1 MTGGVMKHVILSI
14 TPVQEFVG
22 QARRTRDLWAG
33 SYLLSWLSA
42 QAMAA
47 VKKAGGEIVMPQ
59 VDDDSMIRLLI
70 HGNGV
75 TPPVVGSLP
84 NQFTARLPAGVGPEI
99 CRDAVQDAWGKLAK
113 AVWCKF
119 VKPVK
124 ELSNFPD
131 LSAVWT
137 QQIEGFWE
145 IAWVVVPPVDGEDE
159 RQTLKRAG
167 DLLRR
172 RKLWRS
178 HLLPDEYATL
188 GREGGDH
195 CQLMP
200 DWRELSGY
208 ARASHADKQDAF
220 WRSIRGQIGMILG
233 HNAIEL
239 AQGERLCAPALVKR
253 LFPTLPACALK
264 NAIDWV
270 PGNKSGEIRSW
281 PSTRYMAVLPWLR
294 RVANRRVANKP
305 FIDRFLD
312 LVGNDFQ
319 TESGSDAHLASKL
332 GEIGRLDGNLFDR
345 DALRNTK
352 DFPIADNDAGDR
364 RMKLEAARA
373 ALVTAAGIGEPAT
386 HYALLLMDGDRIGEA
401 LTQAGPR
408 AIATLFKTFGKQV
421 TQTIRRHDGIC
432 IYAGGDDVLALL
444 SVPDA
449 VTCARDLRR
458 HWTKAAEEA
467 MGEGSRPTISA
478 AVIFAEATVPLR
490 LVLARAHEVL
500 DGVAKNG
507 NGRDSLAA
515 DIIRGGD
522 FSRSWVSQ
530 WDAPGVE
537 AFAGFASGQHAPLA
551 ASSGL
556 LHAIG
561 GRFGAPVLDLFADG
575 GHDDDFERLLAQ
587 AHLRNRSRDL
597 PAMDAPGGDR
607 SEEERLKIAR
617 KEIRPLVALLREVPG
632 GAGARRDRPRLNP
645 DAALF
650 LRFFARQSVGGARS
664 QVPIPDVADTGDGR

>member
-1 MTGGVMKHVILSI
+1 MPEQTWFILSI

-47 VKKAGGEIVMPQ
+47 VKEAGGEIVMPQ
-59 VDDDSMIRLLI
+59 VDDDPMIRLLI
-70 HGNGV
+70 HRNGV

-84 NQFTARLPAGVGPEI
+84 NQFTARLPVGVGPEI
-99 CRDAVQDAWGKLAK
+99 CRKAVQDAWRKLAE

-124 ELSNFPD
+124 ELSNFHD
-131 LSAVWT
+131 LFAVWT

-145 IAWVVVPPVDGEDE
+145 IAWVVVPPVVVPPVDGEDE
-159 RQTLKRAG
+159 WPTLKRAG

-208 ARASHADKQDAF
+208 ARASHAAEQDAF
-220 WRSIRGQIGMILG
+220 WAELRNRPGQSVQI
-233 HNAIEL
+233 AD
-239 AQGERLCAPALVKR
+239 GERLCAPALVKR
-253 LFPTLPACALK
+253 LFPILMPNVLRDT
-264 NAIDWV
+264 IGWV
-270 PGNKSGEIRSW
+270 PGNDSGKIRSW

-294 RVANRRVANKP
+294 RVANRHVANKP
-305 FIDRFLD
+305 FIDRLRG

-319 TESGSDAHLASKL
+319 TESGSAAHLASDL
-332 GEIGRLDGNLFDR
+332 GEIGKLDGNLFDR

-401 LTQAGPR
+401 LAQAGPR

-421 TQTIRRHDGIC
+421 TPTIRRHDGVC

-449 VTCARDLRR
+449 VTCARELRE
-458 HWTKAAEEA
+458 HWTKAAEAA
-467 MGEGSRPTISA
+467 MDEGSRPTISA

-500 DGVAKNG
+500 DEVAKNG

-522 FSRSWVSQ
+522 FSRSWVSR

-597 PAMDAPGGDR
+597 PPMDAPGGDL
-607 SEEERLKIAR
+607 SEEARLKIAR
-617 KEIRPLVALLREVPG
+617 EEIRPLVALLREVPG
-632 GAGARRDRPRLNP
+632 EVEARREPRLNP

-664 QVPIPDVADTGDGR
+664 QVPIPYVADTGDGR

>member
-1 MTGGVMKHVILSI
+1 MPEQTWFILSI

-59 VDDDSMIRLLI
+59 VDDDPMIRLLI
-70 HGNGV
+70 HRNGV

-84 NQFTARLPAGVGPEI
+84 NQFTARLPVGVGPEI
-99 CRDAVQDAWGKLAK
+99 CREAVQGAWRKLAE

-124 ELSNFPD
+124 ELSNFHD

-145 IAWVVVPPVDGEDE
+145 IAWVVVPTVDGEDG

-208 ARASHADKQDAF
+208 ARASHADAQDAF
-220 WRSIRGQIGMILG
+220 WAELRNRAGNSVQITD
-233 HNAIEL
+233 
-239 AQGERLCAPALVKR
+239 GERLCAPALVKR
-253 LFPTLPACALK
+253 LFPILMPNVLRDT
-264 NAIDWV
+264 IGWV
-270 PGNKSGEIRSW
+270 PGNDGGRIRSW

-294 RVANRRVANKP
+294 RVANTPLIELFRPAMK
-305 FIDRFLD
+305 
-312 LVGNDFQ
+312 GEFQ
-319 TESGSDAHLASKL
+319 TESGSAAHLASDL
-332 GEIGRLDGNLFDR
+332 GEIGRLDGSLFDR

-352 DFPIADNDAGDR
+352 DFPIANDDAGNR
-364 RMKLEAARA
+364 RRKLEAARA
-373 ALVTAAGIGEPAT
+373 ELVTAAGIGEPAT

-401 LTQAGPR
+401 LAQAGPG
-408 AIATLFKTFGKQV
+408 AIATLFKRFGTQV

-449 VTCARDLRR
+449 VTCARELRQ
-458 HWTKAAEEA
+458 HWMKAAGEA

-597 PAMDAPGGDR
+597 PAMDAPGGDL

-617 KEIRPLVALLREVPG
+617 AEIRPLVALLREVPG

-650 LRFFARQSVGGARS
+650 LRFFARQSVGGSRS

>member
-1 MTGGVMKHVILSI
+1 MCESATRTFILSI

-47 VKKAGGEIVMPQ
+47 VKEAGGEIVMPQ
-59 VDDDSMIRLLI
+59 VDDDPMIRLLI
-70 HGNGV
+70 HRNGV

-84 NQFTARLPAGVGPEI
+84 NQFTARLPVGVGPEI
-99 CRDAVQDAWGKLAK
+99 CRKAVQDAWRKLAE

-124 ELSNFPD
+124 ELSNFHD
-131 LSAVWT
+131 LFAVWT

-145 IAWVVVPPVDGEDE
+145 IAWVVVPPVVVPTVDGEDE
-159 RQTLKRAG
+159 WQTLKRAG

-208 ARASHADKQDAF
+208 ARASHAAEQDAF
-220 WRSIRGQIGMILG
+220 WAELRNRPGQSVQI
-233 HNAIEL
+233 AD
-239 AQGERLCAPALVKR
+239 GERLCAPALVKR
-253 LFPTLPACALK
+253 LFPILIPNVLRDT
-264 NAIDWV
+264 IGWV
-270 PGNKSGEIRSW
+270 PGNDSGKIRSW

-294 RVANRRVANKP
+294 RVANRHVANKP
-305 FIDRFLD
+305 FIDRLRD

-319 TESGSDAHLASKL
+319 TESGSAAHLASDL
-332 GEIGRLDGNLFDR
+332 GEIGKLDGNLFDR

-352 DFPIADNDAGDR
+352 DFPIPKDTTGNR
-364 RMKLEAARA
+364 RRDLEAARA

-401 LTQAGPR
+401 LAQAGPR
-408 AIATLFKTFGKQV
+408 AIATLFKTFGAQV
-421 TQTIRRHDGIC
+421 IPTIRRHDGVC

-449 VTCARDLRR
+449 VTCARELRE
-458 HWTKAAEEA
+458 HWTKAAEAA
-467 MGEGSRPTISA
+467 MDEGSRPTISA

-500 DGVAKNG
+500 DEVAKNG

-522 FSRSWVSQ
+522 FTRNWVSQ

-561 GRFGAPVLDLFADG
+561 GRFGAPVLDLFAKG

-597 PAMDAPGGDR
+597 PAMDAPGGDL
-607 SEEERLKIAR
+607 SEEARLKIAR
-617 KEIRPLVALLREVPG
+617 EEIRPLVALLREVPG
-632 GAGARRDRPRLNP
+632 EVEARREPRLNP

>member
-47 VKKAGGEIVMPQ
+47 VKEAGGEIVMPQ
-59 VDDDSMIRLLI
+59 VDDDPMIRLLI
-70 HGNGV
+70 HRNGV

-84 NQFTARLPAGVGPEI
+84 NQFTARLPVGVGPEI
-99 CRDAVQDAWGKLAK
+99 CREAVQGAWRKLAE

-124 ELSNFPD
+124 ELSNFHD

-145 IAWVVVPPVDGEDE
+145 IAWVVVPPVGGEDG

-208 ARASHADKQDAF
+208 ARSGHATEQDAF
-220 WRSIRGQIGMILG
+220 W
-233 HNAIEL
+233 AEL
-239 AQGERLCAPALVKR
+239 RERAGDTVQLAEGERLCAPALVKR
-253 LFPTLPACALK
+253 LFPILMPNVLRDK
-264 NAIDWV
+264 IGWV
-270 PGNKSGEIRSW
+270 PGNDSGRICSW

-294 RVANRRVANKP
+294 RVANTP

-312 LVGNDFQ
+312 LVGGDFQ
-319 TESGSDAHLASKL
+319 SESRSAEHLASDL
-332 GEIGRLDGNLFDR
+332 GRIGRLDGNLFDR

-401 LTQAGPR
+401 LAQAGPG
-408 AIATLFKTFGKQV
+408 AIATLFKRFGEQV

-449 VTCARDLRR
+449 VTCACELRR
-458 HWTKAAEEA
+458 HWTGAAEAA

-500 DGVAKNG
+500 DEVAKNG

-597 PAMDAPGGDR
+597 PAMDAPGGDL
-607 SEEERLKIAR
+607 SEEARLKIAR
-617 KEIRPLVALLREVPG
+617 EEIRPLVALLREVPG
-632 GAGARRDRPRLNP
+632 GAGARREPRLNP